1 MIIHMAK
8 VKITNWTIIISL
20 TFSFI
25 SCIKKDLDSLL
36 VPSVFSDHMVLQQ
49 QVDVPFWGTSKANHE
64 VTVSGS
70 WGISATSKANEKGEW
85 DLSLNT
91 PVAGGPYT
99 VTIKSYDEEI
109 KFKNVLIGEVWLASG
124 QSNME
129 YKLDHCIE
137 CIDNQKVEIASAN
150 YPDIRMFTVP
160 MDLSGEAIKNES
172 WLITNPKNVKKFS
185 AVAYFF
191 ARHLHEKLKV
201 PIGIIN
207 SSWGGTRVEAWIS
220 HNKLLNLDLTKNR
233 IPDIDD
239 YDSLKNEFLR
249 LNDSINNLNEK
260 DFGFQTYQVP
270 SIWTDFNIGDLRFK
284 DVDFDDSSWPYWNP
298 KHHSNENEKVNEG
311 RFESVFDEID
321 ASLLSDA
328 VIWFRT
334 EVMINDI
341 NDDYHINI
349 TRGIDDVDQTYFNGI
364 LIGNESDWSLERD
377 YKIPKK
383 ILKKGKNTLAIRVT
397 DLGGPGGFNSPV
409 LLKSSLEIR
418 ELPLRSFKYRHEA
431 FITTQRSF
439 IVKHNYSADELIQK
453 TQQINDKLREGYLID
468 DPNAYSM
475 QFDKMLNPILP
486 YGIKGAIWYQGEA
499 NVVNYNEYQELFTGM
514 IEDWRDHWG
523 YDFSFYYAQIA
534 PFDYAEKS
542 ERSHELRDT
551 QRKSLKVVSNTG
563 MATLLD
569 IGEKDD
575 IHPANKQDVGKRLA
589 LLALDN
595 DYNFDLVSSGPLY
608 KNHVI
613 FNDYI
618 QVDFENI
625 GSGLVSRGI
634 LKDFEIA
641 GADSIF
647 LAAKAEI
654 VNNKVRVWSNKVS
667 EPIHV
672 RYGWKNWMVGTL
684 FNKEKLPAS
693 SFNSINGN

>member
-1 MIIHMAK
+1 MNMDNFNF
-8 VKITNWTIIISL
+8 TNWIIFISL
-20 TFSFI
+20 IFFFVL
-25 SCIKKDLDSLL
+25 CKEKDRSSLIM
-36 VPSVFSDHMVLQQ
+36 PPVFSDHMVLQQ
-49 QVDVPFWGTSKANHE
+49 QEEVAFWGVSKAE
-64 VTVSGS
+64 QKVTVSGS
-70 WGISATSKANEKGEW
+70 WGVSTTSKANEVGQWNLK
-85 DLSLNT
+85 LNT
-91 PVAGGPYT
+91 PIAGGPYV
-99 VTIKSYDEEI
+99 VTIKSFDEEI
-109 KFKNVLIGEVWLASG
+109 EFKDVFIGEVWLASG

-129 YKLDHCIE
+129 YKLDHCLE
-137 CIDNQKVEIASAN
+137 CIDDQKTEIASAS

-172 WLITNPKNVKKFS
+172 WLITNPKNAKKFS

-191 ARHLHEKLKV
+191 ARRLHKELKV

-220 HNKLLNLDLTKNR
+220 QNKLSILDLTKNR
-233 IPDIDD
+233 IPKIDD
-239 YDSLKNEFLR
+239 YDSLKKEFLH
-249 LNDSINNLNEK
+249 LNDSINKLNEK

-270 SIWTDFNIGDLRFK
+270 GVWADLDLDDLKFK
-284 DVDFDDSSWPYWNP
+284 DVDFDDSSWPYWNS
-298 KHHSNENEKVNEG
+298 KHYSNAKDKVNEG

-334 EVMINDI
+334 EVTVNDI

-349 TRGIDDVDQTYFNGI
+349 ARGIDDADQTYFNGI
-364 LIGNESDWSLERD
+364 LIGSESDWSLERN
-377 YKIPKK
+377 YKIPKE
-383 ILKKGKNTLAIRVT
+383 ILRKGKNTLAIRVT

-409 LLKSSLEIR
+409 LLKTSFETR
-418 ELPLRSFKYRHEA
+418 ELPFRSFKFRHHA

-439 IVKHNYSADELIQK
+439 MVKHNYSADELIQK

-475 QFDKMLNPILP
+475 QFDKMLSPILP

-514 IEDWRDHWG
+514 IEDWRDNWG

-542 ERSHELRDT
+542 ERSNELRDA
-551 QRKSLKVVSNTG
+551 QRKSLKKVSNSG

-575 IHPANKQDVGKRLA
+575 IHPANKQDVGKRFA

-595 DYNFDLVSSGPLY
+595 NYNFDLVSSGPLY
-608 KNHVI
+608 KNHEI
-613 FNDYI
+613 LKGYI
-618 QVDFENI
+618 LVDFDSK
-625 GSGLVSRGI
+625 GSGLVSRGM

-641 GADSIF
+641 GTDLIF
-647 LAAKAEI
+647 FPAKAEI
-654 VNNKVRVWSNKVS
+654 VNNKVRVWSDNVS
-667 EPIHV
+667 KPIHV
-672 RYGWKNWMVGTL
+672 RYGWKNWMIGTL

-693 SFNSINGN
+693 SFSSVNGI